1 MNKRKIIA
9 VLLCLCFAISFMMS
23 GYSAA
28 IAEEGASDNG
38 TSATD
43 TTTGGNSDSDTVD
56 STVAPSGSDVDNDG
70 APDTDTPS
78 DTDNTATHPPVT
90 PDNDNP
96 PSAGG
101 TTDPADGDNKPAI
114 DNPNPT
120 EPTVPDSDENKGG
133 NKDENQDTTKDEAGG
148 NQTQSEPTNSTEQT
162 DSQQAELDLARAQAF
177 INLVNSLPAEK
188 INAFLTADETDRDAV
203 SHELC
208 AALDEFLGEFEKVDV
223 GVAFESFSQNN
234 AYLYLRSV
242 TADIAKLQALLAHYA
257 PADELA
263 ESYTAAVE
271 TFDALNEKLSAFMPV
286 EPEQSPFDAESFYST
301 LLAMDD
307 ESIAQAIAKL
317 TPQQVIDLFAVM
329 NEEDAKRVYAL
340 MSEEQIAEVEKY
352 YAELQ
357 QQEDE
362 VEEEFEPIVN
372 FTDVAPF
379 VVADKQPM
387 RFKALKTIGTRAT
400 NDGIETD
407 KNVTVN
413 DDGTYTIRL
422 DTYANGTITT
432 TTGYKPVDIVLVLD
446 VSGSMDETYANSY
459 TTYKEVYAVD
469 TNKRYYVK
477 NGDSYKQV
485 HWSSLYSEWGYWD
498 WGWYGYTPKTSV
510 DDSDTSHAQ
519 FYEAQNVS
527 SVDKIDALKSAVNGF
542 IDSVAEKSAENR
554 IAIVKFAG
562 NKTDKIGNDTYR
574 SGGYTYNYSQIVMD
588 LTKTDAAGTAALQS
602 SINSL
607 SPAGATSA
615 DYGMQ
620 HAETV
625 LANVDET
632 HNKVVIMFT
641 DGEPNH
647 SSGFDKDV
655 ANDAIVAAK
664 SLKDGGATVYTIGVF
679 SGADG
684 TPVSQS
690 GWGSLKKTNKYMH
703 LVSSNFKNATGWNNG
718 KWPGSDTY
726 PADGKSFFLSP
737 ENPEDLNAIF
747 QEISSQTGSSSI
759 ELGSDTVV
767 QDAMSPYFTIPDGA
781 VIKVYSADCNGKT
794 DDEFTFDEA
803 NRTDITNQVTVER
816 SPDGSKVTVTGFD
829 FSANYVAKDT
839 ATGNVRG
846 KKQIIEFTVKP
857 KDGFLGGNNVPTNDV
872 VNSGVYKDN
881 ECLENYITPTANV
894 PITDDIQITVVDKNI
909 YLNGSL
915 TAEQLKEG
923 LTATAAGND
932 LTSAIGWQAD
942 FVDITFADSTGTF
955 ENMLDDATYTA
966 KVTIA
971 PKPEY
976 DGAGAEGEAAVAV
989 SKESDAAKINVF
1001 KPTFTFK
1008 DSEVYYGEIT
1018 PADFADNLTATAWK
1032 HSETLDTAVTM
1043 TGTAPTAFVFTYDKA
1058 NTSVSEPVDI
1068 PVSVTEVT
1076 LDGVSV
1082 KEHVSYAHQ
1091 DCAGAAAGEGLAA
1104 GQHFWLHVKTC
1115 TLTITKAGCA
1125 ASETAAADTQ
1135 SFVFTVNGGNIAK
1148 SFTVDVQGN
1157 GSVTIGKL
1165 PVGNYTVTEDKNW
1178 SWRYRA
1184 NNGSAALS
1192 AENPDGTVTMSNSR
1206 HSDKWLNGGSYE
1218 INNFN

>member
-43 TTTGGNSDSDTVD
+43 TTAGGNSDSDTVD
-56 STVAPSGSDVDNDG
+56 ITAAPSGSDVDNDG

-78 DTDNTATHPPVT
+78 DTDNTANQPPVT

-96 PSAGG
+96 PSAGD
-101 TTDPADGDNKPAI
+101 TTDPADGDNKPAV
-114 DNPNPT
+114 DNPDPT

-133 NKDENQDTTKDEAGG
+133 NKDTNQDTNKDEAGG

-177 INLVNSLPAEK
+177 INLINNLPAEK

-286 EPEQSPFDAESFYST
+286 EPEQTPFDAESFYST

-329 NEEDAKRVYAL
+329 NEEDAKRVYDL

-379 VVADKQPM
+379 VVAEKQPM
-387 RFKALKTIGTRAT
+387 RFKALKTIGTRAAS
-400 NDGIETD
+400 DGIETD

-446 VSGSMDETYANSY
+446 VSGSMKETYSY
-459 TTYKEVYAVD
+459 DKVYNLD
-469 TNKRYYVK
+469 KSKTYYVGEK
-477 NGDSYKQV
+477 HTVVTWCDKCKAWTDGCREGLFV
-485 HWSSLYSEWGYWD
+485 HHQGTK
-498 WGWYGYTPKTSV
+498 YTPKTSAN
-510 DDSDTSHAQ
+510 SSGTQ
-519 FYEAQNVS
+519 FYI
-527 SVDKIDALKSAVNGF
+527 KISRLDALKVAVDGF
-542 IDSVAEKSAENR
+542 IDSVAEKSPDNR

-562 NKTDKIGNDTYR
+562 DKTNKIGNDTYR
-574 SGGYTYNYSQIVMD
+574 EGGYTYNYSQIVME

-607 SPAGATSA
+607 SHGGATSA

-625 LANVDET
+625 LANADET
-632 HNKVVIMFT
+632 HNKVVIMFA

-647 SSGFDKDV
+647 SSGFSGTV
-655 ANDAIVAAK
+655 ANGAIVASK

-684 TPVSQS
+684 TPIPEEN
-690 GWGSLKKTNKYMH
+690 WKKASDTNKYMH
-703 LVSSNFKNATGWNNG
+703 LVSSNFKNATGWNKG

-737 ENPEDLNAIF
+737 ENPDDLNAIF

-767 QDAMSPYFTIPDGA
+767 QDAMSPYFTIPEGA

-894 PITDDIQITVVDKNI
+894 PITEDIQITVVDKNI

-1008 DSEVYYGEIT
+1008 DSEVYYGETT

-1032 HSETLDTAVTM
+1032 HGETLDTAVTM
-1043 TGTAPTAFVFTYDKA
+1043 TGTAPTAFAFTYDKA

-1082 KEHVSYAHQ
+1082 KEHASYAHQ
-1091 DCAGAAAGEGLAA
+1091 DCAGAAAGDGLAA

-1184 NNGSAALS
+1184 NNDSAALS